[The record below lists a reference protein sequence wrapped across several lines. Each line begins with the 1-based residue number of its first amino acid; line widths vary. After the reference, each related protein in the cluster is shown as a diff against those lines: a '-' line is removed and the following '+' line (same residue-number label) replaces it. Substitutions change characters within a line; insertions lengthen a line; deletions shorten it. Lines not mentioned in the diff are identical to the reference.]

1 MQPML
6 MHPIESQEDY
16 LKAIRVCVKLDDAYL
31 SDFEYESLWF
41 QIEMYE
47 RSHNIFANHSPIDA
61 IKYRMTQLG
70 LRQKDLV
77 PVIGTKGRVS
87 DIMHG
92 RRKINLEMIRRIYH
106 HLHIPL
112 TILIRE
118 YSLSSSPNL
127 NP

>member
-1 MQPML
+1 
-6 MHPIESQEDY
+6 
-16 LKAIRVCVKLDDAYL
+16 
-31 SDFEYESLWF
+31 
-41 QIEMYE
+41 
-47 RSHNIFANHSPIDA
+47 
-61 IKYRMTQLG
+61 MTQLG